1 MQRFMLKSKIHRA
14 VVTDA
19 NLDYEGSIAI
29 DATIM
34 ESAGLLPYEQVDIYN
49 ISNGSRFQTYVI
61 PGERDS
67 GAICINGAAAHLAK
81 KDDIII
87 IASYATFE
95 DEVLIEYSP
104 VMVYVDKDNR
114 INKIV
119 STTSIRL
126 CDIR

>member
-29 DATIM
+29 DVTIM

-119 STTSIRL
+119 SDNLYSTM
-126 CDIR
+126 

>member
-119 STTSIRL
+119 SDNLYSTM
-126 CDIR
+126 

>member
-61 PGERDS
+61 PGERNS

-114 INKIV
+114 INRIV
-119 STTSIRL
+119 SDNLYSTM
-126 CDIR
+126 